1 MTPDT
6 IAAIATPPGRGG
18 IGIIRISG
26 PEAVGLVPRFF
37 GTTPKGPSPD
47 LTLVSH
53 TMVHGYIFD
62 IRTGQV
68 IDEVL
73 VVAMR
78 APRSYTAEDVVEIQ
92 AHSGPLAMATILDQ
106 VVSAGA
112 RIAEPGEFTKRAFV
126 NGRIDLTQAEAVA
139 DIIDAR
145 TAGALKIAAAQGTGE
160 LKDAVHGARE
170 GLIELL
176 ALLEASIDFP
186 DETQDL
192 VPMDQGIDR
201 VRQVLTACENFIQ
214 TYEAAHFLRD
224 GIKLAICGP
233 PNVGKSSLMN
243 RLLQKDRSIVTE
255 LPGTT
260 RDLIE
265 ETLNISGITFL
276 VSDTAG
282 MHQTDDLVERIGI
295 ERARKHIAASD
306 LILFMKGADKEISE
320 SELQAII
327 PKGKKVILVINKI
340 DLVGKKTTGSDG
352 NGDGKP
358 LPPTLA
364 RLPQVRISALKNTGI
379 DHLRNTITRLSMEN
393 IGDTSSVVPNLR
405 HRKALE
411 RAIKSLKT
419 AEAGFL
425 NGQDE
430 ETLALDI
437 RRAADLLGE
446 ITGNTADIDILDTIF
461 SNFCIGK

>member
-1 MTPDT
+1 MKPDT

-26 PEAVGLVPRFF
+26 PKALGLVPRFF
-37 GTTPKGPSPD
+37 GTTPVGPSPD

-62 IRTGQV
+62 IKTGYV

-73 VVAMR
+73 LVTME

-92 AHSGPLAMATILDQ
+92 SHAGHLAMATILDQ

-112 RIAEPGEFTKRAFV
+112 RIAEPGEFTKRAFL

-139 DIIDAR
+139 DIINAR

-160 LKDAVHGARE
+160 LKDAIHGARE
-170 GLIELL
+170 ILIELL
-176 ALLEASIDFP
+176 ALLEAAIDFP

-192 VPMDQGIDR
+192 VPSDQGIVR
-201 VRQVLTACENFIQ
+201 VKQVLTACEKFIQ
-214 TYEAAHFLRD
+214 TYEEAHFLRD

-243 RLLQKDRSIVTE
+243 RLLQKERSIVTE

-295 ERARKHIAASD
+295 ERAKKHIAASD

-320 SELQAII
+320 SELQSIV
-327 PKGKKVILVINKI
+327 PKDKKVILVINKI
-340 DLVGKKTTGSDG
+340 DLIEGKTAGSAG
-352 NGDGKP
+352 VEKS

-364 RLPQVRISALKNTGI
+364 QLPQVRISALKNTGI
-379 DHLRNTITRLSMEN
+379 DHLRKTITRLSMEN
-393 IGDTSSVVPNLR
+393 IGEASSVVPNLR
-405 HRKALE
+405 HRTALK

-425 NGQDE
+425 NGQNE

-446 ITGNTADIDILDTIF
+446 ITGNTAGIDILDTIF